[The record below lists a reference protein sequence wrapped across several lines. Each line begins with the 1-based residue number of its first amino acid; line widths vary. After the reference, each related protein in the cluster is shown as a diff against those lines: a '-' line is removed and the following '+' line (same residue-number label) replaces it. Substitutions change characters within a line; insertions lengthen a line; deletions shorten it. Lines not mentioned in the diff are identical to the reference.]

1 MTKTFGALTAV
12 ERLDLT
18 IPRGA
23 LYGFIGPNGAGK
35 TTTIRMIMSI
45 LLADSGELRVLGKAS
60 ALEAKD
66 RIGYLP
72 EERGVYRK
80 MKVAAYLAYIARLK
94 GVPERG
100 LRERVYAAIERIG
113 LAGVENKRCEEL
125 SKGMSQKIQFLAA
138 IIHEPDLVILD
149 EPFSGLDPVS
159 TRLLREQIL
168 AEHRRGATVLFSTHV
183 MSQAEEIC
191 DHVIMI
197 HRGQKVLDDPV
208 SSILRP
214 HDSRALTFVPLDP
227 RADVGGVRALP
238 DVVRCTAA
246 ERGYEVALREGADP
260 ARVMQSVIGALPVGR
275 IELKR
280 PTLEDVFVAIVAGD
294 RSGRRPWSR
303 CRMSKVWLIA
313 VREFVATVFT
323 KAFIIGLLIF
333 PTIVA
338 LMVVFGPRLFGNR
351 DFSVEGQIAIVDPTG
366 VVLPRVATRRD
377 DAAGRIT
384 PSPSSSSA
392 RGRAVRETQSSPCSV
407 DDEADARRAAC

>member
-1 MTKTFGALTAV
+1 VSNLHAQGAAIDLRAVTKTFGALTAV

-45 LLADSGELRVLGKAS
+45 LLPDAGELRVLGLSS

-80 MKVAAYLAYIARLK
+80 MKVAAYLAFIARLK
-94 GVPERG
+94 GMPERG
-100 LRERVYAAIERIG
+100 LRERVHAAIERVG

-183 MSQAEEIC
+183 MPQAEEIC
-191 DHVIMI
+191 DHVVMI

-208 SSILRP
+208 SAILRP
-214 HDSRALTFVPLDP
+214 HDSRVLKFEPLDS
-227 RADVGGVRALP
+227 RADVGAVRGLPGVE
-238 DVVRCTAA
+238 RCLAA
-246 ERGYEVALREGADP
+246 EGGYEVALREGADP
-260 ARVMQSVIGALPVGR
+260 ARVMQSVIAAVPVSR

-280 PTLEDVFVAIVAGD
+280 PSLEDVFVSIVAGGD
-294 RSGRRPWSR
+294 RPA
-303 CRMSKVWLIA
+303 IA
-313 VREFVATVFT
+313 RA
-323 KAFIIGLLIF
+323 GL
-333 PTIVA
+333 
-338 LMVVFGPRLFGNR
+338 
-351 DFSVEGQIAIVDPTG
+351 
-366 VVLPRVATRRD
+366 
-377 DAAGRIT
+377 AA
-384 PSPSSSSA
+384 
-392 RGRAVRETQSSPCSV
+392 
-407 DDEADARRAAC
+407 